1 MQWAG
6 FFLKNIM
13 ETRNVVPNQF
23 TRGMFVF
30 YNGGIFTVIDF
41 QHIKVAQ
48 RRATMSVRMKNIVTG
63 KVLEPSLR
71 SDETIQQVIVED
83 KEVIYLYCDRD
94 LFHFMETETGR
105 EISLPA
111 VKVGDQ
117 KFYMKEGDT
126 VFIALSGGEPITL
139 ELPVSV
145 GLKITETPPGFRG
158 DTAAGGSKPATLE
171 TGLTI
176 KVPLF
181 VKEGEIVKVD
191 TRTGEYLERVK

>member
-1 MQWAG
+1 
-6 FFLKNIM
+6 M
-13 ETRNVVPNQF
+13 ETRNIVPNQF
-23 TRGMFVF
+23 TRGMFVC
-30 YNGGIFTVIDF
+30 YNGGIFTVVEF
-41 QHIKVAQ
+41 HHIKKAQ
-48 RRATMSVRMKNIVTG
+48 RRATMAVKMKNLVTG
-63 KVLEPSLR
+63 KVLEPSFR

-83 KEVIYLYCDRD
+83 TEVTYLYSDKD
-94 LFHFMETETGR
+94 IFNFMETETGR
-105 EISLPA
+105 EIALPA
-111 VKVGDQ
+111 EKVGDQ

-126 VFIALSGGEPITL
+126 VSVAVSGKEYITL
-139 ELPVSV
+139 KLPVSV
-145 GLKITETPPGFRG
+145 ELKITETPPGFKG

>member
-1 MQWAG
+1 
-6 FFLKNIM
+6 M

-71 SDETIQQVIVED
+71 SDETIQQVIVEE
-83 KEVIYLYCDRD
+83 KEVTYLYSDRGF
-94 LFHFMETETGR
+94 FHFMEADTGK
-105 EISLPA
+105 EIALPA
-111 VKVGDQ
+111 EKVGDQ

-126 VFIALSGGEPITL
+126 VSIASSGGEPITL
-139 ELPVSV
+139 KLPVSV
-145 GLKITETPPGFRG
+145 ALKIVEAPPGVKG
-158 DTAAGGSKPATLE
+158 DTASGGSKPATLE
-171 TGLTI
+171 TGLAI

-191 TRTGEYLERVK
+191 TRTGEYLERAK

>member
-1 MQWAG
+1 
-6 FFLKNIM
+6 M
-13 ETRNVVPNQF
+13 ETRNVIPNQF

-71 SDETIQQVIVED
+71 SDETIQQVIVEE
-83 KEVIYLYCDRD
+83 KEVTYLYSDRGF
-94 LFHFMETETGR
+94 FHFMEADTGK
-105 EISLPA
+105 EIALPA
-111 VKVGDQ
+111 EKVGDQ

-126 VFIALSGGEPITL
+126 VSIASSGGEPITL
-139 ELPVSV
+139 KLPVSV
-145 GLKITETPPGFRG
+145 ALKIVEAPPGVKG
-158 DTAAGGSKPATLE
+158 DTASGGSKPATLE

-191 TRTGEYLERVK
+191 TRTGEYLERVSDRYGS